1 MKAPF
6 WVRGL
11 FTILFIGFLTAPVL
25 AGTFYLHDH
34 EAYWWYVVEDDGF
47 SVVVPNNAERYVEK
61 RIFGQKL
68 LEMTWNDA
76 RVIMQVSFIS
86 GQDVETLREALS
98 SQWEPL
104 VSDVTMISDREIT
117 TSNDVPA
124 YFYAFEG
131 TGMDGQRGMLRS
143 VFFSR
148 DDAVVQLLML
158 LPSADYQGD
167 LREYWLRAVNEFE
180 WN

>member
-6 WVRGL
+6 WVYAL
-11 FTILFIGFLTAPVL
+11 FTIFFIGFLTVPAL
-25 AGTFYLHDH
+25 AGTYYLHSHDS
-34 EAYWWYVVEDDGF
+34 YWWYVDEDAGF
-47 SVVVPNNAERYVEK
+47 SVVVPNDAERYVEK
-61 RIFGQKL
+61 RVFGQRL

-76 RVIMQVSFIS
+76 QVIMEVSFIT
-86 GQDVETLREALS
+86 GQEPETLREALRS
-98 SQWEPL
+98 RWEPL
-104 VSDVTMISDREIT
+104 VSDLTIISDREIT

-131 TGMDGQRGMLRS
+131 VGADGERGMLRS
-143 VFFSR
+143 VFFAREDS
-148 DDAVVQLLML
+148 VVQLVML